1 MEDIDRV
8 LARCSHLGD
17 DEFVKEHLHRWLS

>member
-1 MEDIDRV
+1 MEDSDRV
-8 LARCSHLGD
+8 LARYPHPGD